1 MLLRTCVLLDLRKII
16 LSYLSIDP
24 SVVFLRSNFFW
35 LWLLHLVF
43 HLSLCK
49 LGKAVGSKWN
59 TEWAGL
65 CIWPGSTRVHQAK
78 EWRCNWGASGPSKF
92 WHPKTQEVRR
102 RQVHLTNIL
111 TVLKNN
117 GGFEWAGSCIW
128 PPSPS
133 KFAHNTK
140 RQKVWKYQLQFKV
153 YNRVNFGWSKIIN
166 LIKIFC
172 NGWFLRKAKI
182 DRTQVGDFWIAA
194 LVLFLL
200 LLKCDHN
207 LVFLLPHQ
215 IVMVC
220 QKVANF
226 DCWIICGRFEGCFW
240 SQFIKLVGPN
250 DTRLKYFK
258 KLSSKEQLRPWRN
271 NGSCSF
277 VMEMQL
283 MPRVQKRK
291 YIDALMNRLVPTDI
305 CNHSRC
311 TRLIVIIEEKM
322 ESSVFISLIE

>member
-24 SVVFLRSNFFW
+24 SVVFLRSHFFW

-78 EWRCNWGASGPSKF
+78 EWRWNWGASGPSKF

-128 PPSPS
+128 PPSHS

-153 YNRVNFGWSKIIN
+153 YNRVNFGWSKIII
-166 LIKIFC
+166 LIEIFC
-172 NGWFLRKAKI
+172 RDAKSCRCCRYTYLCYFFFSWCYFL
-182 DRTQVGDFWIAA
+182 GHFGNFGSFLGNFGSFLGYFGSFLGHF
-194 LVLFLL
+194 LVLIF
-200 LLKCDHN
+200 C
-207 LVFLLPHQ
+207 
-215 IVMVC
+215 
-220 QKVANF
+220 
-226 DCWIICGRFEGCFW
+226 
-240 SQFIKLVGPN
+240 
-250 DTRLKYFK
+250 
-258 KLSSKEQLRPWRN
+258 
-271 NGSCSF
+271 
-277 VMEMQL
+277 
-283 MPRVQKRK
+283 
-291 YIDALMNRLVPTDI
+291 
-305 CNHSRC
+305 
-311 TRLIVIIEEKM
+311 
-322 ESSVFISLIE
+322 

>member
-1 MLLRTCVLLDLRKII
+1 M

-78 EWRCNWGASGPSKF
+78 EWRWNWGASGTSKF

-153 YNRVNFGWSKIIN
+153 YNRVNFGWSKIII
-166 LIKIFC
+166 LIEIFC

-182 DRTQVGDFWIAA
+182 DLTQVGDFWIAT

-250 DTRLKYFK
+250 DTRLKYSK

-305 CNHSRC
+305 CNHSPC